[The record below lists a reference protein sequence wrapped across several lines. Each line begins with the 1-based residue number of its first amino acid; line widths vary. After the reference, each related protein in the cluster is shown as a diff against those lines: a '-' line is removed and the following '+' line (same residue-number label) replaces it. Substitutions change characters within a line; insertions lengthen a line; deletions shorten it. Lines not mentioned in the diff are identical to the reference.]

1 MQLISSAKS
10 SQAKLKQE
18 LSSFLKGLD
27 FSAAVPEVA
36 DDEEVVDESD
46 SEEDVAEEEEEEE
59 EEAAEESEE
68 DEDVNMSVVEPVVE
82 AKARPARQA
91 SPEIEGFV
99 KKSGLSA
106 IQNSKDSKDSSIF
119 VSEFTSISYS
129 SLWSNLPRPP
139 EHTAGAVMV

>member
-68 DEDVNMSVVEPVVE
+68 DEDVNMSQWS
-82 AKARPARQA
+82 RPRQNLL
-91 SPEIEGFV
+91 V
-99 KKSGLSA
+99 KHRRKSRV
-106 IQNSKDSKDSSIF
+106 SSRK
-119 VSEFTSISYS
+119 VDC
-129 SLWSNLPRPP
+129 LPFRTRRIRRI
-139 EHTAGAVMV
+139 HQFS

>member
-36 DDEEVVDESD
+36 DDEEVVDESE
-46 SEEDVAEEEEEEE
+46 SEED
-59 EEAAEESEE
+59 EAESEE

-82 AKARPARQA
+82 AKAKPARQA